1 MRYLG
6 EDDLPKEVRL
16 FPLAGSLL
24 LPGSV
29 LPLNIFE
36 PRYLSLFD
44 DAMASDKVVAMIQP
58 GFSGAP
64 NNDSDLVSD
73 LCHVGTLGR
82 VISIAESG
90 DGRYVVSLA
99 GICRFRLKSETSAKS
114 DKVPYRTAKIVPFIS
129 DLVSSKDEMPEAK
142 TQLLQ
147 HLKFYVEDNDIKVNY
162 DDISQL
168 QIADLV
174 NLLASLLPFDMAE
187 KQALLEADFDVRV
200 QTLIALIEMSYASG
214 SDASNRTV
222 Q

>member
-1 MRYLG
+1 
-6 EDDLPKEVRL
+6 
-16 FPLAGSLL
+16 
-24 LPGSV
+24 
-29 LPLNIFE
+29 
-36 PRYLSLFD
+36 
-44 DAMASDKVVAMIQP
+44 
-58 GFSGAP
+58 
-64 NNDSDLVSD
+64 
-73 LCHVGTLGR
+73 
-82 VISIAESG
+82 
-90 DGRYVVSLA
+90 
-99 GICRFRLKSETSAKS
+99 LKSETSAKS